1 MRKSLGSKRN
11 YLTENEIATI
21 TQNYGAF
28 VAVDTL
34 ANDGET
40 EQQNHSPARFLITM
54 NLAIVA

>member
-11 YLTENEIATI
+11 YLTEAEIATI
-21 TQNYGAF
+21 TQNYGDF

-34 ANDGET
+34 AQDGET
-40 EQQNHSPARFLITM
+40 EQQNHSPAKSLTVM

>member
-11 YLTENEIATI
+11 YLTETEIATI
-21 TQNYGAF
+21 TQNYGDF

-40 EQQNHSPARFLITM
+40 EQQNHS
-54 NLAIVA
+54 